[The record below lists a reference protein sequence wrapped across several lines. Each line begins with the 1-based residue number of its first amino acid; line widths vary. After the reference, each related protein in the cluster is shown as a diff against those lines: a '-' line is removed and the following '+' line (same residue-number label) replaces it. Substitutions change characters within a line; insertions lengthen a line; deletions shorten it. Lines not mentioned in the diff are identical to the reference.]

1 MNIIRISTD
10 NEISIHEFP
19 EGSYREQN
27 RKLQELIGPQCE
39 LYEHVMPVRLYTE
52 FGAGQKPARVKGAC
66 VSMLIDEEGHCHNL
80 ADNLAGSY
88 LYGADKHGCIIV
100 GNILLVGEVDGRDG
114 IDFCG
119 ISDSQFQMLYTR
131 LEELVKKAGG
141 F

>member
-27 RKLQELIGPQCE
+27 RKLRELIRPRCE
-39 LYEHVMPVRLYTE
+39 LYEHVMPARLYTE
-52 FGAGQKPARVKGAC
+52 FGAGQKPTRVKGAC
-66 VSMLIDEEGHCHNL
+66 VSMLIDEAGHYHNL
-80 ADNLAGSY
+80 VDNFAGSY
-88 LYGADKHGCIIV
+88 LYGADKHGCMIA
-100 GNILLVGEVDGRDG
+100 GNILLVGEVDGGDG

-119 ISDSQFQMLYTR
+119 ISESQFQMLYPI

>member
-1 MNIIRISTD
+1 M
-10 NEISIHEFP
+10 
-19 EGSYREQN
+19 
-27 RKLQELIGPQCE
+27 C
-39 LYEHVMPVRLYTE
+39 
-52 FGAGQKPARVKGAC
+52 
-66 VSMLIDEEGHCHNL
+66 

-88 LYGADKHGCIIV
+88 LYGADKHGCMIV

-119 ISDSQFQMLYTR
+119 ISESQFQMLYPR